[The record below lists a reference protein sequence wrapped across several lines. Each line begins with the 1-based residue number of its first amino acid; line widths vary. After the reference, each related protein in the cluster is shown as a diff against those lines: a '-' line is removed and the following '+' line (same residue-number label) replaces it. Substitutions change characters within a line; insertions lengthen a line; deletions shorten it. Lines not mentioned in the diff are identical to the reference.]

1 MTQTEGE
8 AEKDPYILL
17 TKFALPMSTTMLDS
31 TLDLITQAASNSLF
45 IFCFCNLIIVIILVG
60 SKPISNNNEESAIHL
75 TMPTSK
81 HVDDEQG
88 TREQVC
94 KKNNALMEVSQVS
107 NAQTAISDNSKVSS
121 ANSDNGE
128 TEGDD
133 ELRTR
138 AEEFIEKVNKAWKA
152 ELLRNSRLFQAG
164 MV

>member
-1 MTQTEGE
+1 M
-8 AEKDPYILL
+8 Y
-17 TKFALPMSTTMLDS
+17 TTMLDS

-60 SKPISNNNEESAIHL
+60 SKPISNNDEESAIHL

-88 TREQVC
+88 TRAKQVC

-107 NAQTAISDNSKVSS
+107 NAQIAISDNSKVSS

-152 ELLRNSRLFQAG
+152 ELLRNSRLF
-164 MV
+164 